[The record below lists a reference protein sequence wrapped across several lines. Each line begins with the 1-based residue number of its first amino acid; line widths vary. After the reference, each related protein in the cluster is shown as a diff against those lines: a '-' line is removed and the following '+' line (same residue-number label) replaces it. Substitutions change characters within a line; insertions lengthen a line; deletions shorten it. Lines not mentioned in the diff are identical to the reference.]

1 MNFYLKRIMNTKTIL
16 LLIIIQ
22 SIIYLMSINTMV
34 TLFNFKNDFITKYE
48 QYMPIHNG
56 GYIWGTSG
64 AITTEKET
72 NAKKDLINYIINNSM
87 VDKSSYYTHNVL
99 EDKNY
104 FNTKDTT
111 IFSNEINDLYKDTIQ
126 IVRISHSYYN
136 AYIKSNLTGT
146 GFIGDDFKDKS
157 ELRPVILGENLKK
170 QYNIGD
176 KIISKNNQYNLRVV
190 GFLKKDILLRTNGN
204 PVESITSLKN
214 AFIIPFNNI
223 DLLDSYLVDQA
234 LTHLNFRIKNN
245 IHFNKFED
253 DLYKKMKELNIDYT
267 VFNYETSFNTFLN
280 QIDGAIKF
288 QGFKISTY
296 AILSLGILILS
307 LLYLIKTNKKFLGIL
322 YAIGGKRKDMI
333 KLLLIYIYIILS
345 ISLIWG
351 NILGV
356 YKSKF
361 IIYVFLSHLTIK
373 NLIIS
378 NLIFI
383 VTFFI
388 SLIIPVYKLCKIN
401 PYELIGGFR
410 E

>member
-1 MNFYLKRIMNTKTIL
+1 MNFYLKRITNTKTIL

-48 QYMPIHNG
+48 QSMPIHNG

-64 AITTEKET
+64 SITTEKKT
-72 NAKKDLINYIINNSM
+72 NARKDLINYIMNNTM
-87 VDKSSYYTHNVL
+87 IDKSSYYTHSL
-99 EDKNY
+99 IQDKNY
-104 FNTKDTT
+104 FNTKDTS
-111 IFSNEINDLYKDTIQ
+111 IFNNEINSIYKDTIQ

-136 AYIKSNLTGT
+136 TYIKSNLTGT
-146 GFIGDDFKDKS
+146 GFIGDDFKNKNQ
-157 ELRPVILGENLKK
+157 LRPVILGENLKK
-170 QYNIGD
+170 QYKIGD
-176 KIISKNNQYNLRVV
+176 KIISKNNEYTLKVV
-190 GFLKKDILLRTNGN
+190 GFLKKDLLLRTNGS
-204 PVESITSLKN
+204 PVENITSLKN
-214 AFIIPFNNI
+214 AFIIPFNGI
-223 DLLDSYLVDQA
+223 DILDSDLIYQA

-245 IHFNKFED
+245 IHFDKFEA

-267 VFNYETSFNTFLN
+267 IVNYETYFKDFLK
-280 QIDGAIKF
+280 QIDGSIKF

-296 AILSLGILILS
+296 VILSLGILILS
-307 LLYLIKTNKKFLGIL
+307 LLYLIKTNINFFGIL

-333 KLLLIYIYIILS
+333 KLLMIYMYILLG
-345 ISLIWG
+345 ISLIFG
-351 NILGV
+351 NILGI

-361 IIYVFLSHLTIK
+361 IIYAFLSHLSIK

-383 VTFFI
+383 GTFFI
-388 SLIIPVYKLCKIN
+388 SLIIPVYKLCKTN
-401 PYELIGGFR
+401 PYELMGGFR